1 MPVKIVQ
8 IPSTQ
13 SGEKQGIDDYL
24 AAGGKLEDLDIVDFD
39 GDWLPPKDWP
49 ILPEEALYGLA
60 GEVVNKIAPETEA
73 DPVAILGLFLSIM
86 GNRIGRGAHFVV
98 ENDRHY
104 LKINLVLVG
113 ESSKGRKGSAQTR
126 VNALFEL
133 VEPGWKALGWE
144 TGLSS
149 GEGLVHA
156 VRDSVEKE
164 GKDGEP
170 LVVDSG
176 VIDKRKVVD
185 EPEFGSPLTVLAREG
200 NTLSAVIRN
209 AWDDVV
215 LKTLSKNSKET
226 STESHIS
233 IVSGT
238 SEEEL
243 MRHLTSAKLGG
254 GLANRFLFLKVKRSK
269 ALPRGGKT
277 DIFGL
282 EDPLMRGLREAIH
295 FGRQPRA
302 IEISEYPEDEYEGRS
317 AMDLWEE
324 VYAELSEGSRGLFG
338 AVTSRGEAYVRRLA
352 TVYAVLDRSDAVR
365 MVHLLAALSI
375 WEYNR
380 QSCYLL
386 FGDRTGDVMADVL
399 LEELTA
405 FPDEGLTKTEIRDL
419 FGRNEKVGRIAGIL
433 TDLEKQGRAYRVKE
447 SERGK
452 RGPKTERWFANEES

>member
-24 AAGGKLEDLDIVDFD
+24 AAGGKLDDLDVVDFN
-39 GDWLPPKDWP
+39 GSWLPPKDWP
-49 ILPEEALYGLA
+49 VLPEEALYGLA
-60 GEVVNKIAPETEA
+60 GEVVRKIAPETEA
-73 DPVAILGLFLSIM
+73 DSVAILGLLLSIM

-133 VEPGWKALGWE
+133 LEPGWKALGWE

-156 VRDSVEKE
+156 VRDRVEKE
-164 GKDGEP
+164 GKDGE
-170 LVVDSG
+170 LVVVDPG

-209 AWDDVV
+209 AWDDVA

-226 STESHIS
+226 STEAHIS

-254 GLANRFLFLKVKRSK
+254 GLANRFLFLNVRRSK

-277 DIFGL
+277 DIFSPQDDL
-282 EDPLMRGLREAIH
+282 LQELRAAVN
-295 FGRQPRA
+295 FGRESRH
-302 IEISEYPEDEYEGRS
+302 IEISEEPEEEYGGRS

-324 VYAELSEGSRGLFG
+324 VYPELSEGARGLFG

-352 TVYAVLDRSDAVR
+352 TVYAVLDRCASVR
-365 MVHLLAALSI
+365 MAHLLAGLSV

-386 FGDRTGDVMADVL
+386 FGDKTGDAMADIIL
-399 LEELTA
+399 DELVA
-405 FPDEGLTKTEIRDL
+405 VSPGGLTKTEVHEI
-419 FGRNEKVGRIAGIL
+419 FGRNEKAPRLLAAL
-433 TDLEKQGRAYRVKE
+433 RNLEKQGRVFSVKE
-447 SERGK
+447 EEPGK
-452 RGPKTERWFANEES
+452 TGPKTERWFVNEEK

>member
-1 MPVKIVQ
+1 MPVKVVH
-8 IPSTQ
+8 IPSTE
-13 SGEKQGIDDYL
+13 SGDKQGIDDYL
-24 AAGGKLEDLDIVDFD
+24 ANGGELDDLDVVDFD
-39 GDWLPPKDWP
+39 GGWLPPKEWP
-49 ILPEEALYGLA
+49 TLPEEALYGLA
-60 GEVVNKIAPETEA
+60 GEVVNRIAPESEA
-73 DPVAILGLFLSIM
+73 DPVAILGLFLSIV

-104 LKINLVLVG
+104 LKINIVLVG

-156 VRDSVEKE
+156 VRDRVEKE
-164 GKDGEP
+164 GKDGEAM
-170 LVVDSG
+170 VVDSG

-254 GLANRFLFLKVKRSK
+254 GLANRFLFLKVRRSK
-269 ALPRGGKT
+269 ALARGGKT
-277 DIFGL
+277 DIFCGQ
-282 EDPLMRGLREAIH
+282 DKLMRDLIAAIN
-295 FGRQPRA
+295 FGRESRA
-302 IEISEYPEDEYEGRS
+302 IELSEDPEDEYEGRS

-324 VYAELSEGSRGLFG
+324 VYAELSEGARGLFG

-352 TVYAVLDRSDAVR
+352 TIYAILDRSTSVR
-365 MVHLLAALSI
+365 MVHLLAALSV

-386 FGDRTGDVMADVL
+386 FGDRTGDVMADTV
-399 LEELTA
+399 LEELA
-405 FPDEGLTKTEIRDL
+405 AASPEGLTKTEIHEL
-419 FGRNEKVGRIAGIL
+419 FGRNEKAGRLLAVL
-433 TDLEKQGRAYRVKE
+433 RNLEKQKRIHRVKE
-447 SERGK
+447 AEPGK
-452 RGPKTERWFANEES
+452 RGPKTERWFFNGE